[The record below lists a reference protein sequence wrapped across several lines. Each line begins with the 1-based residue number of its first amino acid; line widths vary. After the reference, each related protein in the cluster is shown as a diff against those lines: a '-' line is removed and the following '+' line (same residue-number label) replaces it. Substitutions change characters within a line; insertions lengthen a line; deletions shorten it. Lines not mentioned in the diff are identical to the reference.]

1 MLSIGF
7 HGKNSHKH
15 ASSSMG
21 EEFYLWLARSEFS
34 KIGQSLERSIVI
46 DEEEIC
52 LPLVELSG
60 EIRRQFKQFI
70 YEAVVKES
78 DSLLTR
84 LGDYPQKEKYQAE
97 TYRLRKLQELRKC
110 IEDEEFLYLQRV

>member
-7 HGKNSHKH
+7 HSKNGHKH
-15 ASSSMG
+15 VSINLA
-21 EEFYLWLARSEFS
+21 EELYLWLAKSEFS

-46 DEEEIC
+46 DEEEIF

-60 EIRRQFKQFI
+60 EIRRRFKEFF

-78 DSLLTR
+78 DSLLMR

-110 IEDEEFLYLQRV
+110 IEDEEFLYLQRI

>member
-7 HGKNSHKH
+7 HGKNGNKH
-15 ASSSMG
+15 ATISMG
-21 EEFYLWLARSEFS
+21 EDFYLWLAKSEFS
-34 KIGQSLERSIVI
+34 KIGQSLEHSIVI
-46 DEEEIC
+46 GGEEVC

-60 EIRRQFKQFI
+60 EIRRRFKAFF
-70 YEAVVKES
+70 YEAVVRES
-78 DSLLTR
+78 DSLLMR

-97 TYRLRKLQELRKC
+97 TYRLKKLQELRKC